1 MPIREDDIVN
11 QKSMDTAMEFND
23 GFRVIYPDIDYDGD
37 VRSYRRRELRFRRL

>member
-1 MPIREDDIVN
+1 MPTREGDNMD
-11 QKSMDTAMEFND
+11 QKMMNTAMEFND